1 MNKKEKIGIV
11 EPPLCNISTLS
22 NKNVTP
28 RMDKVGMPKKL
39 EDPHLSPDPLDYIMR
54 YVSKNVKHEPTLIK
68 LALLVMASAYT
79 PNPLNLA
86 LESPQ
91 SEGKSYPLIEVA
103 ELFPRKDVWDLG
115 GMTPQV
121 LTRDR
126 GYYVDRET
134 GKNIGE
140 DIGKLK
146 IEINALG
153 SSKEDKTK
161 KDKLKKE
168 LVTLMNGAVK
178 IVDMQ
183 GKILLFLEAP
193 SKETF
198 AKLRP
203 ILSRDKYEIEFK
215 FVDIPY
221 KNGPQVTMEA
231 RIRGWPVAIYAT
243 ADNPQGNIWD
253 QIRSRFIVV
262 SPNMRQ
268 EKYKAANQYTAS
280 KHGSISDPLKL
291 SKVND
296 ELTICRTYISLLKQ
310 KLNEKYLELSK
321 KKYFKPE
328 NVSFTWNPM
337 AKKLEKSFPSNL
349 GQHMRDFKYFMALMD
364 ISCLFSLFNRPYF
377 EITEHPHWVV
387 TKWDLKNVIELFDN
401 YHFFVK
407 IGELPIKI
415 FEDIIL
421 GMDLNHKSVDDDDG
435 FSWKDLRDELG
446 RKGLPNGKTHVQKN
460 IIDPLEQVGLLCKVN
475 NKDDKRFNV
484 FVPFS
489 EKYEQL
495 STNSFLKIK
504 YWPEDFKNDFN
515 QIKNIRSDISPIN
528 IQSKS
533 ISGDILDFISLDQ
546 FGNNI
551 FSSDEKYFIPY
562 LSLLNQWNY
571 EFAYK
576 SWYLK
581 QIQKDKGDYYKS
593 DVNFSDKQVKI

>member
-1 MNKKEKIGIV
+1 MNSKRIEIGV
-11 EPPLCNISTLS
+11 AEVPQSNISTSS
-22 NKNVTP
+22 NKKVP
-28 RMDKVGMPKKL
+28 IMDKMGIPKKL
-39 EDPHLSPDPLDYIMR
+39 DDPYLAPDPLDYIMR
-54 YVSKNVKHEPTLIK
+54 YVSKKVKHEEELIK
-68 LALLVMASAYT
+68 LVTIVMASAYT

-91 SEGKSYPLIEVA
+91 SEGKSYPLVEVA
-103 ELFPRKDVWDLG
+103 ELFPKEDVWDLG

-121 LTRDR
+121 LTRER

-140 DIGKLK
+140 DIAELKGK
-146 IEINALG
+146 INVLG
-153 SSKEDKTK
+153 SSKDDKERK
-161 KDKLKKE
+161 AELKIE
-168 LVTLMNGAVK
+168 LVILMDGAVK

-203 ILSRDKYEIEFK
+203 ILSRDKYEIEYK

-243 ADNPQGNIWD
+243 ADSPHGNIWD

-262 SPNMRQ
+262 SPNMRK

-280 KHGSISDPLKL
+280 KYGSISDPLKL
-291 SKVND
+291 AKVND
-296 ELTICRTYISLLKQ
+296 ELKMCRTYIRLLKQ
-310 KLNEKYLELSK
+310 KLYEKYVELYK
-321 KKYFKPE
+321 NKYFKPE
-328 NVSFTWNPM
+328 NVRLTWNPM
-337 AKKLEKSFPSNL
+337 AKMLEKSFPSNL

-364 ISCLFSLFNRPYF
+364 VSCLFSLFHRPYF
-377 EITEHPHWVV
+377 EVSEHPHWVV
-387 TKWDLKNVIELFDN
+387 TKWDLKNVIEVFDN

-421 GMDLNHKSVDDDDG
+421 GIELNHKSVDGDDG
-435 FSWKDLRDELG
+435 FSWKELRDELG
-446 RKGLPNGKTHVQKN
+446 REGLPNSKTHVQNN
-460 IIDPLEQVGLLCKVN
+460 IIGPLEQVGLLCKVN
-475 NKDDKRFNV
+475 DRDDKRFNV
-484 FVPFS
+484 YVPFR

-504 YWPEDFKNDFN
+504 YGPEDFKKDFN
-515 QIKNIRSDISPIN
+515 QIKNKQSDITPIK
-528 IQSKS
+528 IKS
-533 ISGDILDFISLDQ
+533 TS
-546 FGNNI
+546 
-551 FSSDEKYFIPY
+551 IPM
-562 LSLLNQWNY
+562 
-571 EFAYK
+571 
-576 SWYLK
+576 
-581 QIQKDKGDYYKS
+581 IP
-593 DVNFSDKQVKI
+593 